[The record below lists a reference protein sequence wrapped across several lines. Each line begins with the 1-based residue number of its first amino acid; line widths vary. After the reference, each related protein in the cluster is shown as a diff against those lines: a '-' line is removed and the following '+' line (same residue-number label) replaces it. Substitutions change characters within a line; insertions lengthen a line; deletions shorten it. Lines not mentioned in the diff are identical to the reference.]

1 MRALHARPR
10 ECRRLRFRIPA
21 RAVLLVPA
29 LVLAAACEAVENPT
43 WTLVWEDEFEGAA
56 GQLPDPQRWAFDV
69 GGHGWGNAQLEYNT
83 DRAENVSLDGSGN
96 LAIVAREE
104 SYQGNGYTSA
114 RIKTQELFEQA
125 YGRFEA
131 RIRLPVGAGIWPAF
145 WMLGYDI
152 DTVGWPECGEI
163 DIMEFRG
170 QEPGVIHGSLHGP
183 GHSGGQAVTQ
193 RYALPNGRFDTDF
206 HVFGVEWDSESI
218 SWFVD
223 GERYNRVRSGDVSG
237 RWAYD
242 HPFFLLLNV
251 AVGGNFIGP
260 PNAATVFPQTMLVDW
275 VRVYEREG

>member
-1 MRALHARPR
+1 MKTIHARLR
-10 ECRRLRFRIPA
+10 ECRLRYRIPA
-21 RAVLLVPA
+21 PSILLVPA
-29 LVLAAACEAVENPT
+29 LVLAAACEAVESPT

-56 GQLPDPQRWAFDV
+56 GQPPDPQRWTFDV

-96 LAIVAREE
+96 LAIVARRE
-104 SYQGNGYTSA
+104 SYQGNSYTSG

-163 DIMEFRG
+163 DVMEYRG

-193 RYALPNGRFDTDF
+193 RYSLPNGRFDTDF

-223 GERYNRVRSGDVSG
+223 GERYSLVRGRDVSG
-237 RWAYD
+237 RWVYD

-260 PNAATVFPQTMLVDW
+260 PNDATVFPQTMLVDW

>member
-1 MRALHARPR
+1 MNALRKHLR
-10 ECRRLRFRIPA
+10 ECRVRFRIPV
-21 RAVLLVPA
+21 RPVLLVPA
-29 LVLAAACEAVENPT
+29 LALIAACEADEGPI

-56 GQLPDPQRWAFDV
+56 GQLPDPQRWTFDI

-83 DRAENVSLDGSGN
+83 DRAENVSLDGNGN
-96 LAIVAREE
+96 LAIVARRE
-104 SYQGNGYTSA
+104 SYQGNGYTSG
-114 RIKTQELFEQA
+114 RIKTQGRFEQA

-145 WMLGYDI
+145 WMLGHDI
-152 DTVGWPECGEI
+152 DAVGWPECGEI
-163 DIMEFRG
+163 DIMEYRG

-183 GHSGGQAVTQ
+183 GHSGGQAVT
-193 RYALPNGRFDTDF
+193 RRHALPDGRFDTDF
-206 HVFGVEWDSESI
+206 HVFGIEWDSESI

-223 GERYNRVRSGDVSG
+223 GERYNVVRSGDVSG

-260 PNAATVFPQTMLVDW
+260 PNDATVFPQTMLVDW
-275 VRVYEREG
+275 VRVYERAG